1 MALQLL
7 AKQRP
12 AVPPPPPPH
21 AHARRFTSALSW
33 PQASGED
40 FKTIVKSGTLTITGP
55 SPAITVR
62 SGPLAPIPAH
72 VSAGST
78 IGMRAGLC
86 YLHPPSR
93 FLGVAAEAEGIYLTY
108 VPSSFPRP

>member
-1 MALQLL
+1 
-7 AKQRP
+7 
-12 AVPPPPPPH
+12 
-21 AHARRFTSALSW
+21 
-33 PQASGED
+33 
-40 FKTIVKSGTLTITGP
+40 
-55 SPAITVR
+55 VR